1 MEYNLKN
8 EMTAFKNANSKNP
21 LSKKS
26 MVQGKLYRTKEMI
39 KELIEIG
46 EDYSVF
52 QSAQITHKNLKK
64 AFKLLQG
71 LR

>member
-1 MEYNLKN
+1 MSN
-8 EMTAFKNANSKNP
+8 FKQEINDYHAKHKNP
-21 LSKKS
+21 TTREAML
-26 MVQGKLYRTKEMI
+26 QGKLLSVKQSL
-39 KELIEIG
+39 KQLVDVG

-64 AFKLLQG
+64 ALKLLEG

>member
-1 MEYNLKN
+1 MANFKTQKEEYF
-8 EMTAFKNANSKNP
+8 ETYKNP
-21 LSKKS
+21 MTREAKA
-26 MVQGKLYRTKEMI
+26 QGKLLDVKMKI
-39 KELIEIG
+39 ADLIEIG

-64 AFKLLQG
+64 ALKLLEG

>member
-1 MEYNLKN
+1 MSNFKTQKEEY
-8 EMTAFKNANSKNP
+8 FKTYKNP
-21 LSKKS
+21 MTKEAIA
-26 MVQGKLYRTKEMI
+26 QGKLLSVKMSI
-39 KELIEIG
+39 ADLIEIG

-64 AFKLLQG
+64 ALKLLEG

>member
-8 EMTAFKNANSKNP
+8 EMTAFENANSKNP
-21 LSKKS
+21 LSRES
-26 MVQGKLYRTKEMI
+26 MLQGKLYRTKEML
-39 KELIEIG
+39 KELIEVG

-71 LR
+71 LS

>member
-8 EMTAFKNANSKNP
+8 EMTAFENANNKNP
-21 LSKKS
+21 LSRES
-26 MVQGKLYRTKEMI
+26 MLQGKLYRTKEML
-39 KELIEIG
+39 KELIEVG

-71 LR
+71 LS